1 MPLME
6 VVRFGSHRF
15 LYPKIRSSK
24 LRTDRNQLLI
34 PVPTI
39 LVVVGITFKYPFS
52 AACGQ
57 HQRGNWGY
65 GGVWLDRYDLRNTR
79 MLLFYYLCVAS
90 MLLLHVTLSL
100 WKCIRAQFKCQLI
113 NTIIQIICHV
123 SMSKTIKNQSR
134 IQFCPCLKIESDFD
148 FKIWRNL
155 SVFLRKNRAKV
166 KTYHFFAKKHPKNP
180 KSYCKKSENVNF
192 YALPIVKNTSFYTR
206 FWPFT
211 RKPIKVKPMS
221 EANFRNPFVH
231 LRGFWKARNC
241 IFEILKISKN
251 VNFPPPF

>member
-1 MPLME
+1 ME
-6 VVRFGSHRF
+6 VVRSGSHRF
-15 LYPKIRSSK
+15 LYPKIRSSR

-90 MLLLHVTLSL
+90 LLLLHVTHFTL
-100 WKCIRAQFKCQLI
+100 KCIRAHLKYQPDTYNHPNYMTRYYTKNDQK
-113 NTIIQIICHV
+113 HV
-123 SMSKTIKNQSR
+123 TYPVLPLSENWVKIWLQN
-134 IQFCPCLKIESDFD
+134 LAKIECF
-148 FKIWRNL
+148 FA
-155 SVFLRKNRAKV
+155 KNRAKV
-166 KTYHFFAKKHPKNP
+166 KTYHFFAKKHPKMT

-192 YALPIVKNTSFYTR
+192 YALPIVKNTSFYTP

-211 RKPIKVKPMS
+211 RKPIKMKPMS
-221 EANFRNPFVH
+221 EAFFYKWVCTPERV
-231 LRGFWKARNC
+231 LEARFC
-241 IFEILKISKN
+241 IF
-251 VNFPPPF
+251 